1 MGDMSYTLHHHEVVG
16 KHLSIVQ
23 VNEKTSIARSSLAR
37 LYIL

>member
-1 MGDMSYTLHHHEVVG
+1 MTVVG

-23 VNEKTSIARSSLAR
+23 VNEKTTIARSSIAR